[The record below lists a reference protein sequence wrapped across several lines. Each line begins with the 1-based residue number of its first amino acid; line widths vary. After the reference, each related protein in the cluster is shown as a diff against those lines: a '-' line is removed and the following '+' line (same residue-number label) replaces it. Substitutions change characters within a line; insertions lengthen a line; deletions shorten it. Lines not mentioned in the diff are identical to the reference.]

1 MYVGEVFGFWSLM
14 EWNLELAGLCVILT
28 FDNFVVDFIEF
39 GGCHL
44 DEAGFAAVDAHEH
57 L

>member
-1 MYVGEVFGFWSLM
+1 MKILVFDGMEFGFR
-14 EWNLELAGLCVILT
+14 GLCVILT